1 MSQSLDP
8 EVWGPQYWFV
18 LFSIAYTY
26 PQNPNKITKKK
37 YYEFI
42 QNIPLFIPHEKIGTD
57 FIQYL
62 DTYPVTPYLDNRI
75 SFMKWVHFI
84 HNKMNA
90 QLRKPTISFDE
101 AVKLYEEHY
110 LPKPIIEE
118 NNYYI
123 KKKYVWG
130 SVGVL
135 LLIILYYISK
145 E

>member
-42 QNIPLFIPHEKIGTD
+42 QNLPLFIPHEKIGNN

-90 QLRKPTISFDE
+90 QLRKPTISFEE
-101 AVKLYEEHY
+101 AVKLYEELY

-130 SVGVL
+130 SVGVI
-135 LLIILYYISK
+135 LLILLYYISK